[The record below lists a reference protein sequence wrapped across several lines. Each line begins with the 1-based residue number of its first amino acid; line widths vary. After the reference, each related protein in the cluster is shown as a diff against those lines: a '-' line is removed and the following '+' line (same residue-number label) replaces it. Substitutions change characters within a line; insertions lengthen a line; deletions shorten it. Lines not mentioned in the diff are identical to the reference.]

1 MVLTVKIVASSRE
14 FRILGA
20 RSSRLRARRGHR
32 AHVAEIQRALKAR
45 TGLQK
50 GVAGDSR
57 KTMTILARRKAA
69 QPRGDE
75 TSSGIE
81 ALFEDHA
88 PMVLAICRYHLRD
101 HQAAEDAA
109 QETFLSAHRSLLGGT
124 RPRDPAAWLAT
135 IARNQ
140 CRRGLRTRTPHAAP
154 FDDARAGTV
163 ADPADIVADR
173 AALTE
178 VTSAIA
184 HLPPR
189 QREALVMRE
198 LWGLSYEQ
206 VAAAMH
212 LSASAVDSL
221 LSRARRTLSEQF
233 GDIPKAARGVL
244 VVPASL
250 REQLSRFIPE
260 LDPAVATAAGVASG
274 GGAGAAAFASLGS
287 APAAAKIA
295 ATGAA
300 AIAIAVPVQ
309 ATMRGDAG
317 HKVSHRPSATQIVR
331 PAIVRSS
338 SRPVIREAPAISTP
352 RPAVPRT
359 EERSSSGPGSGS
371 SGSSSGTGSESSG
384 SDSSGSGSGSGS
396 SGSGSGESG
405 SGSGSGSSGSGS
417 GSSGSGSGESSSGS
431 GSGSSG
437 SGSGSSGSGSSGS
450 GSSGSGSESSG
461 SGSGSSGSEESGS
474 GDSSSGSS
482 GSGRSGSG

>member
-1 MVLTVKIVASSRE
+1 
-14 FRILGA
+14 
-20 RSSRLRARRGHR
+20 
-32 AHVAEIQRALKAR
+32 
-45 TGLQK
+45 
-50 GVAGDSR
+50 
-57 KTMTILARRKAA
+57 MTILARRKAA

-300 AIAIAVPVQ
+300 AIAIAVPVH

-317 HKVSHRPSATQIVR
+317 PRASDRSDATQISR
-331 PAIVRSS
+331 PAVVRSEA
-338 SRPVIREAPAISTP
+338 RPVRSLATPAISKQ
-352 RPAVPRT
+352 RPARPRT
-359 EERSSSGPGSGS
+359 TERDSSGPGSGTSSNSGSGSDSSGPGSGSGS
-371 SGSSSGTGSESSG
+371 SGSSSSG
-384 SDSSGSGSGSGS
+384 SGSSGSGSGS

-405 SGSGSGSSGSGS
+405 SGSGRSGSGS
-417 GSSGSGSGESSSGS
+417 GSSGSGSGSGH
-431 GSGSSG
+431 

-450 GSSGSGSESSG
+450 GSSGSGSGNTG
-461 SGSGSSGSEESGS
+461 SGSGSSGSGESGS
-474 GDSSSGSS
+474 GDSGSGDS
-482 GSGRSGSG
+482 GSGGSGSGGSGSG